1 MGFVPFYLVQL
12 TNMSLFPN
20 IRFRL
25 GGRRGSA
32 TLLMFSQ
39 FSQTSAPSLTKG
51 ILFVILWLVCKSE
64 VTIQEPTIIT
74 KDEPFPFLLLSMG
87 MINHDP
93 SHCSMFRQG
102 NEEDFPEPESDT
114 VFLSCSN
121 TFGGKPEQDTVFF
134 SSFLSA
140 SIILQENLSQTRYF
154 FSSIFAGNI
163 KDY

>member
-1 MGFVPFYLVQL
+1 MCVLPLCFETSANSGQSQSSTLNLPYFSVNFKVGFVPFYLVQL
-12 TNMSLFPN
+12 IKMSLFPN

-25 GGRRGSA
+25 GGRRALA

-51 ILFVILWLVCKSE
+51 VLFVIPWLVYKSE

-93 SHCSMFRQG
+93 SHCSMLFLP
-102 NEEDFPEPESDT
+102 FY
-114 VFLSCSN
+114 VF
-121 TFGGKPEQDTVFF
+121 
-134 SSFLSA
+134 
-140 SIILQENLSQTRYF
+140 
-154 FSSIFAGNI
+154 
-163 KDY
+163 